1 VIVQVDA
8 AGDRHRRIIDL
19 LDAHG
24 RVQVGDLSGRL
35 DVAPETIRRDL
46 RQLEDHGLLQRVHG
60 GAVRRAERP
69 LSPFDGTTPEHPA
82 LHVRLAELVVERLPE
97 RGTVLLAASALDW
110 AVAESLSRHP
120 PSEPGL
126 TVVTTGLDVAV
137 VLSRVE
143 NVQVYNIGGS
153 VEPLHRAQQGNWA
166 LDELRRFRVDLALV
180 SPSALSVED
189 GMFAP
194 TTMEAAITAT
204 EIEIADRVWLLMEGS
219 DIGRTGAVRVGGVAG
234 VDHIFAAGGVAT
246 AAMAAVRDAGIP
258 LSCTE

>member
-1 VIVQVDA
+1 
-8 AGDRHRRIIDL
+8 
-19 LDAHG
+19 
-24 RVQVGDLSGRL
+24 
-35 DVAPETIRRDL
+35 
-46 RQLEDHGLLQRVHG
+46 
-60 GAVRRAERP
+60 
-69 LSPFDGTTPEHPA
+69 
-82 LHVRLAELVVERLPE
+82 
-97 RGTVLLAASALDW
+97 
-110 AVAESLSRHP
+110 
-120 PSEPGL
+120 
-126 TVVTTGLDVAV
+126 LDVAV

-143 NVQVYNIGGS
+143 NVQVYNIGGR